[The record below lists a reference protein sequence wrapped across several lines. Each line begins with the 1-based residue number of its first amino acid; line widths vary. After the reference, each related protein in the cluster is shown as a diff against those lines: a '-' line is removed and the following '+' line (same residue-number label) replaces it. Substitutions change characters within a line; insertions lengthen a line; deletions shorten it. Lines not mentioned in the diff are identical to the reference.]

1 MHARHST
8 LYFPNFQ
15 PVFTAN
21 LWRSDSLHFIN
32 EEINCRTVKVMGND
46 KSRASLTFSTFET
59 PVPATFIPMWYPGQG
74 RNNSLTLTLLVLLKP
89 WRVWLWFPNS
99 AKRWHHLGIFEWHLE
114 TFCFH
119 WYWVRPEFGTIQICT
134 QILESLNYGMLWK
147 PTWKISELGLG
158 KRLRYWDNRI
168 IFVAIISWSFDIGMG
183 KHLILPFLAL
193 KWFLFW
199 KDNSLHILLCTYL
212 CLSNW

>member
-59 PVPATFIPMWYPGQG
+59 PVPATFISMWYPGRG

-119 WYWVRPEFGTIQICT
+119 WYWVRPEFGTIRICT
-134 QILESLNYGMLWK
+134 QILESLNYGMLCKHGENLTDSSGKENNSWK
-147 PTWKISELGLG
+147 CFEVELSISCWVRGESEVSQGERVVEETSLCNGIFREL
-158 KRLRYWDNRI
+158 
-168 IFVAIISWSFDIGMG
+168 ISANVRGIEWI
-183 KHLILPFLAL
+183 
-193 KWFLFW
+193 
-199 KDNSLHILLCTYL
+199 
-212 CLSNW
+212 